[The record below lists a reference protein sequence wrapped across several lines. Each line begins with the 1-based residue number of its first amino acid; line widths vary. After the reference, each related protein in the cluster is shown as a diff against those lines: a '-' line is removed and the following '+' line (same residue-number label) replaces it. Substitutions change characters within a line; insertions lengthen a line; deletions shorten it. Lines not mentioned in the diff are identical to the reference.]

1 MTDLVLFGK
10 AISDPTRV
18 RILHA
23 LMQSELCVCELVDAL
38 QISTSTISTHLQ
50 TLRFAGVVETEK
62 RQAWV
67 IYRIS
72 PRVLPTLNLALQEF
86 PLDRDIAGQ
95 DLHRLSRRMTL
106 RVDGCCVIGTRQ
118 LDAQGE
124 LVDA

>member
-1 MTDLVLFGK
+1 
-10 AISDPTRV
+10 
-18 RILHA
+18 
-23 LMQSELCVCELVDAL
+23 MQSELCVCELVDAL